1 MLEKLMHEIR
11 AGGTLETKS
20 LAVRLGI
27 SPQMVQAMLEHLER
41 SGQITAYTACA
52 DGCQGCSL
60 KSACS
65 VTPHGAQTHLWQSG
79 GGSKE

>member
-1 MLEKLMHEIR
+1 MLEQLMHEIR

-20 LAVRLGI
+20 LALRLGI
-27 SPQMVQAMLEHLER
+27 SVQMVQAMLEHLER
-41 SGQITAYTACA
+41 SGQITAYTACD

-65 VTPHGAQTHLWQSG
+65 VAPHGAQTHLWQSVG
-79 GGSKE
+79 